1 MDAMFCQVQSQ
12 KLKVIDS
19 RNIMSHTLKGM
30 IFFPSN
36 KLLTIYIF
44 KYLVYPKYV

>member
-19 RNIMSHTLKGM
+19 RNIMSNTLSTSLG
-30 IFFPSN
+30 N
-36 KLLTIYIF
+36 K
-44 KYLVYPKYV
+44 